1 MPDAR
6 APRGASDAA
15 TVSLHVGH
23 DVLELALPSA
33 TRADVLR
40 KPALPVVA
48 DAAAAVGRALDA
60 PVASPPLAEVAS
72 GAARACVVVC
82 DVTRPVPN
90 GLLLR
95 PIVDRLL
102 AGGVPLGGITVLVA
116 TGLHRPNLGD
126 ELRAVI
132 GDDWVF
138 EHLRIENHDAR
149 DASSLVDLGRT
160 PERGTPLAL
169 HRGFVEADVRVVTGL
184 VEPHFMAGYSGGRKV
199 VVPGIAG
206 ERTIRSLHASR
217 FMADPL
223 ASTANLASNPLH
235 EEQLAMI
242 AMLGPVFAVNTVI
255 DEARALAFVNA
266 GEVEASHAEAVA
278 FARRCSEVDCER
290 PFDLIV
296 SGAGGHPLD
305 ATYYQTVKAMVTP
318 LEALADGG
326 TLVVAS
332 SCAEGLG
339 SAAFRAAQQRLLAQG
354 RDAFLA
360 GLHAQAIAEVDEW
373 QTQMLLRATRIG
385 AVHLWAPGLPRADR
399 HLTGVAWCEDV
410 AGFVADFLRSRPEAR
425 VAVLPE
431 GPYVVPRLRPR
442 ASRAA

>member
-1 MPDAR
+1 MPDAPPPGG
-6 APRGASDAA
+6 APDAT
-15 TVSLHVGH
+15 TVGLHVGRGA
-23 DVLELALPSA
+23 LEVALPPSA
-33 TRADVLR
+33 RVDVLR

-48 DAAAAVGRALDA
+48 DPAAAVGRALDA
-60 PVASPPLAEVAS
+60 PVASPPLADLAR
-72 GAARACVVVC
+72 GAARACIVVC

-102 AGGVPLGGITVLVA
+102 AAGVPLDGITVLVA

-132 GDDWVF
+132 GDPWVF
-138 EHLRIENHDAR
+138 EHVRLENHDAR
-149 DASSLVDLGRT
+149 DASSLVDLGAT
-160 PERGTPLAL
+160 PGRGTPVAL
-169 HRGFVEADVRVVTGL
+169 HRGFVDADVRIVTGL

-206 ERTIRSLHASR
+206 ADTIRSLHASR

-223 ASTANLASNPLH
+223 ASTANLAANPLH
-235 EEQLAMI
+235 EEQLAVL
-242 AMLGPVFAVNTVI
+242 AMVGPVFAVNTVI
-255 DEARALAFVNA
+255 DERRALSFVNA
-266 GEVEASHAEAVA
+266 GEVVASHAEAVA
-278 FARRCSEVDCER
+278 FARRCSEVPCDA
-290 PFDLIV
+290 PYDLIV

-318 LEALADGG
+318 LEVLADGG

-332 SCAEGLG
+332 SCSEGLG
-339 SAAFRAAQQRLLAQG
+339 SAEFRDAQRRLLAQG
-354 RDAFLA
+354 PDAFLA
-360 GLHAQAIAEVDEW
+360 GLHARALAEVDEW
-373 QTQMLLRATRIG
+373 QTQMLLRATRVG
-385 AVHLWAPGLPRADR
+385 AVHLWAPELPPADR

-410 AGFVADFLRSRPEAR
+410 AAFVDRFSDVRPGAR

-431 GPYVVPRLRPR
+431 GPYVVPRLRPDR
-442 ASRAA
+442 A